1 MNGVLPLWKPKGLTS
16 HDCVFKLRKILKM
29 KKIGHTGTLDPDVE
43 GVLPICMGDS
53 TKVIPY
59 LSDLHKV
66 YIAEVKLG
74 SITETEDASGKIIE
88 TKEVTDFPTP
98 AEIKSAL
105 AYFKGEIVQI
115 PPMYSAVRV
124 KGKRLYEYARENL
137 EVERPKRQVTIHDI
151 ELNQVNKETGT
162 FVISVDCSKGTYIRT
177 LCVDIGRKLN
187 ELAHMSKLERI
198 ESDSIKKTETFT
210 FDEINQYAEKN
221 LLSNIILPTKDVL
234 KHLPTYQVDE
244 KMKQLVL
251 YGQKF
256 ILENMDLYSD
266 KPFKMMYQDEFLAI
280 YSKSPDKQNE
290 YRALRVFNEAKG
302 EGENY

>member
-16 HDCVFKLRKILKM
+16 HDCVFKLRKLLKT

-43 GVLPICMGDS
+43 GVLPICIGDS

-59 LSDLHKV
+59 LSDLHKIYV
-66 YIAEVKLG
+66 AEVKLG
-74 SITETEDASGKIIE
+74 SITETEDASGRVIK
-88 TKEVTDFPTP
+88 TKEVTQFPTKE
-98 AEIKSAL
+98 EIEFAL
-105 AYFKGEIVQI
+105 DHFKGEIVQV

-137 EVERPKRQVTIHDI
+137 EVERPKRRVRIHDI
-151 ELNQVNKETGT
+151 KLDAVDQEKESFKIT
-162 FVISVDCSKGTYIRT
+162 VDCSKGTYIRT
-177 LCVDIGRKLN
+177 LCVDIGKQLN

-198 ESDSIKKTETFT
+198 ESDSIKKNETFT
-210 FDEINQYAEKN
+210 FDEINENLDTDSIEK
-221 LLSNIILPTKDVL
+221 LILPTKDVL
-234 KHLPTYQVDE
+234 KHLPSYQVDE

-256 ILENMDLYSD
+256 TLKKMEMYSD

-280 YSKSPDKQNE
+280 YSKSPNKSDE